1 MEHEKSPV
9 ENRRLSP
16 NRMPPPP
23 PRQQYVEDSETED
36 ENIATPYENR
46 HQDREQLQAR
56 SSSIIKQK

>member
-1 MEHEKSPV
+1 
-9 ENRRLSP
+9 
-16 NRMPPPP
+16 MPPPP

-56 SSSIIKQK
+56 PSSIIKQK